1 MHDLM
6 SPPLLARIAAPTEE
20 LNVRMACEPRTGA
33 LLRTLAAFKPAG
45 RLLELGTGTGVGTA
59 WLLAEINGA
68 ARLITVDTDPEGQ
81 SAARGALSHNPRLT
95 PPA

>member
-1 MHDLM
+1 
-6 SPPLLARIAAPTEE
+6 
-20 LNVRMACEPRTGA
+20 MACEPRAGA

-68 ARLITVDTDPEGQ
+68 ARLITVDTDPEV
-81 SAARGALSHNPRLT
+81 
-95 PPA
+95 